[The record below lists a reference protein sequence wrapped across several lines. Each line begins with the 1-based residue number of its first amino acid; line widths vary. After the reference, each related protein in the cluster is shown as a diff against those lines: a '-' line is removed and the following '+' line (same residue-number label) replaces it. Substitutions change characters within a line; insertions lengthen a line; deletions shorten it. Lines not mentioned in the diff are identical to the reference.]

1 MESNMNM
8 DEEKDDNKPEQRRSN
23 RIWAG
28 MFVIAVG
35 LVFLAD
41 RLGANFPEWLFS
53 WPMLLIA
60 FGMFAGIKHGF
71 RNGGWIILILVG
83 SIFLFDRVYD
93 GSVDLL
99 PFLLPALLIIIGLA
113 ITLRPWRNHRHAHY
127 RRCGAFRDRARE
139 RRRFHEGETEA
150 IPANEDFLEA
160 ISIFGGSQKNIFS
173 KNFKGGDVTAIF
185 GGNDLNL
192 TQADF
197 TGSVVLEVVNIFG
210 GTTIMV
216 PSNWQVKDEMV
227 NIFGGTDDK
236 RVTPPIVD
244 QNSKILI
251 ISGVSVFGGVEIKS
265 F

>member
-1 MESNMNM
+1 MTMREENDMNTPAM
-8 DEEKDDNKPEQRRSN
+8 HRSN
-23 RIWAG
+23 NLGAG
-28 MFVIAVG
+28 LFVIAVG

-41 RLGANFPEWLFS
+41 RLGVEFPDWVFS

-60 FGMFAGIKHGF
+60 FGLFVGIKHGF
-71 RNGGWIILILVG
+71 RSGGWIILLLIG
-83 SIFLFDRVYD
+83 TTFLFDRIYD
-93 GSVDLL
+93 DQIDLL
-99 PFLLPALLIIIGLA
+99 PFLLPAALIIVGLVIA
-113 ITLRPWRNHRHAHY
+113 FRPWKRKRHGEFSHC
-127 RRCGAFRDRARE
+127 RSFRS
-139 RRRFHEGETEA
+139 RRRFDPDNPM
-150 IPANEDFLEA
+150 PAAAQEDFVEA

-197 TGSVVLEVVNIFG
+197 TGTVVLEIVNIFG
-210 GTTIMV
+210 GTTIMI

-236 RVTPPIVD
+236 RVAPPQSD
-244 QNSKILI
+244 QDSKILI
-251 ISGVSVFGGVEIKS
+251 LSGVSVFGGVEIKS